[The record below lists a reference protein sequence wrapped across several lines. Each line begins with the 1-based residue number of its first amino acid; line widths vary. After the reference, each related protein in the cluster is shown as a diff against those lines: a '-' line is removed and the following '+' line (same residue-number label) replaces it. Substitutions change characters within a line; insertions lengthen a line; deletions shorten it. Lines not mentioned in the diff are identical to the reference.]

1 MAFGEGQLEK
11 KTPLCVGTVLV
22 CCDLACF
29 RPHTSPIIIWQLIG
43 RVGGSWLVW
52 LPVSR
57 FGWIMGEEMGF
68 IPVKWGFGL
77 DLAILRLQTDT
88 VLSRFSFVFGR
99 KRV

>member
-1 MAFGEGQLEK
+1 
-11 KTPLCVGTVLV
+11 
-22 CCDLACF
+22 
-29 RPHTSPIIIWQLIG
+29 
-43 RVGGSWLVW
+43 
-52 LPVSR
+52 
-57 FGWIMGEEMGF
+57 MGEEMGF